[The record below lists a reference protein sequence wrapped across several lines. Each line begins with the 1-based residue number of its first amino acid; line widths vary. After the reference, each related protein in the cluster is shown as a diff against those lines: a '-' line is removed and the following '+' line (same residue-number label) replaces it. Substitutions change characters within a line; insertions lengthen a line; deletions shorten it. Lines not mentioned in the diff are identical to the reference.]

1 MSLSD
6 YFMCRNEKFRLRGTQ
21 FTESLKVIVEAWL
34 ERQDGKVFF
43 QGVKSLE
50 RKWKKCTDVAEEY
63 SEK

>member
-1 MSLSD
+1 MIILCAET
-6 YFMCRNEKFRLRGTQ
+6 FQ
-21 FTESLKVIVEAWL
+21 FTDAESLKVVIEAWL
-34 ERQDGKVFF
+34 ERQDGEVFF

>member
-1 MSLSD
+1 
-6 YFMCRNEKFRLRGTQ
+6 MCTGA
-21 FTESLKVIVEAWL
+21 ESPKVVVEAWL